1 MVEASSA
8 QTGRAEPSLVGIVRR
23 YGGSRE
29 VRDGLGKSAETGRG
43 RRAAGRGFGGG
54 PKKCGELRGC
64 PKNDVLEPPKMT
76 KREAPTSQPVLGA
89 FPI

>member
-1 MVEASSA
+1 MD
-8 QTGRAEPSLVGIVRR
+8 
-23 YGGSRE
+23 GGC
-29 VRDGLGKSAETGRG
+29 GMLGWCLGFGGERRG
-43 RRAAGRGFGGG
+43 RRLALGRGFGGG